1 MSSAETR
8 LYAFLGGGDHPD
20 FMGTLFVSKA
30 GGGESCSFELQ
41 PEFLEKH
48 RIILDPDLASDPGRQ
63 YPVGKA
69 LFGILRDSCPDRW
82 GRTLLKKKELL
93 RARSASEPPRT
104 LTDLDLLTG
113 TADELRLGALRL
125 KTDPEGPFVSC
136 RAAAPWSKL
145 RELEDAAYRVE
156 NDDDLKDPGALN
168 TILIPAL
175 GLGGARPKANVVAP
189 DGSLWIAKFPSK
201 HDEFD
206 VGAWEMVAHDL
217 AKNCGLRVPE
227 ACLKRFSDRGAT
239 FLIKR
244 FDREGSERLHFASA
258 MAMLGKEDGDRAAY
272 SDIAD
277 FLNAH
282 SADPARDCLEL
293 WQRLL
298 LNLLI
303 SNTDD
308 HLRNHGFLL
317 TPQGWRLSP
326 LYDVNPNP
334 YGRELALA
342 IDSAST
348 ECSVEAAVEAA
359 ERLGVHRLTAE
370 SLAVS
375 TAKYINM
382 QWRRISSFYRIRC
395 KEAERMKSAF
405 ARAGEICRQ

>member
-1 MSSAETR
+1 MSSTETR
-8 LYAFLGGGDHPD
+8 LYAFLGSGAHPD

-30 GGGESCSFELQ
+30 GGRESFSFEFQ
-41 PEFLEKH
+41 PEFLVKH
-48 RIILDPDLASDPGRQ
+48 RISLDPDLASEPGRQ
-63 YPVGKA
+63 YPIGKA
-69 LFGILRDSCPDRW
+69 LFGIFRDSCPDRW
-82 GRTLLKKKELL
+82 GRTLLKKKEIL
-93 RARSASEPPRT
+93 RARAAAETPRT
-104 LTDLDLLTG
+104 LTEQELLTG

-125 KTDPEGPFVSC
+125 KTDPEGPFESSG
-136 RAAAPWSKL
+136 AAAPWSKL
-145 RELEDAAYRVE
+145 RELEDAAFRQE
-156 NDDDLKDPGALN
+156 NDDDLKDASAMR

-189 DGSLWIAKFPSK
+189 DGSLWSAKFPSK

-217 AKNCGLRVPE
+217 ASSCGLRVPE
-227 ACLKRFSDRGAT
+227 ACLKRLSDRGAT
-239 FLIKR
+239 FLVKR

-272 SDIAD
+272 SDLAD
-277 FLNAH
+277 FLKAH

-334 YGRELALA
+334 YGREQALA

-348 ECSVEAAVEAA
+348 ERSVEAAVEAA

-375 TAKYINM
+375 VAKYINM